1 MIDTIRGY
9 HEHVMDS
16 VITGGCRNGGTYVHF
31 GKIPNPT
38 IPHAPHAPRTP
49 GWVGVDHEEPRHGAP
64 DEFHL
69 HVSVYGRSMDTR
81 RIVPNGFESVDD
93 KNAFEPAVDRM
104 FPVQDMESLFGDL

>member
-9 HEHVMDS
+9 HEHVMNS

-38 IPHAPHAPRTP
+38 IPHAPQTP

-64 DEFHL
+64 DEFNL

-93 KNAFEPAVDRM
+93 KNAFEPAAGRM
-104 FPVQDMESLFGDL
+104 CPVQDMESLFGDL

>member
-1 MIDTIRGY
+1 M
-9 HEHVMDS
+9 
-16 VITGGCRNGGTYVHF
+16 HF

-38 IPHAPHAPRTP
+38 IPHAPHAPQTP

-64 DEFHL
+64 DEFNL

-104 FPVQDMESLFGDL
+104 CPVQDMESLFGDL